1 MKQQGLWDAE
11 GSGIAHRSGAKAGYV
26 LDNMEGAVDRAAF
39 LAKTHM
45 PIAIIGARGTG
56 KMYVARVVHQESGGL
71 PGHFAA
77 IDCREFRNCES
88 ANHAITAALSASAD
102 KTLVF
107 KYPHLMCAD
116 AQQRLA
122 RQLRSR
128 TLVQDGQPPRPLSG
142 ARFVALLPDSIER
155 LVRTRQLQEGLA
167 SVFAGYPIYVPPI
180 RDRQRAV
187 LRWADKI
194 LLQECEDR
202 ELCPHRFTAD
212 AERAMLAH
220 TWEGNISEMR
230 QRIGRA
236 LARAEG
242 GRVSPADLDLLGAP
256 QPGERPLREPIVDG
270 FGGEL
275 SSLGR
280 YRPSAAEALEQ
291 ALAEAV
297 HHALSSAA
305 PPPVGQWLEDEIV
318 LAVLAECGG
327 QFAHCARRLHT
338 TSRNIQRW
346 QPRIAERAVA
356 RRDAMLWKNMD
367 AAVRQW
373 LAEGGD
379 GTASPIG
386 CARALVQKQ
395 LENQGSGVAVKLR
408 AAAAGVSVP
417 TYNKRLKQARE
428 AATHHD

>member
-1 MKQQGLWDAE
+1 MKQQGLWDVE
-11 GSGIAHRSGAKAGYV
+11 GSGIAHRGGAKAGYV

-71 PGHFAA
+71 PGHFVA
-77 IDCREFRNCES
+77 IDCREFRNCDNANRAIS
-88 ANHAITAALSASAD
+88 ATLAASRD

-116 AQQRLA
+116 AQLRLA

-128 TLVQDGQPPRPLSG
+128 TLLLDGHPPRPLSG

-155 LVRTRQLQEGLA
+155 LVRTRQLQEPLA
-167 SVFAGYPIYVPPI
+167 TVFAGYPIYVPPI

-194 LLQECEDR
+194 LQQECEDR
-202 ELCPHRFTAD
+202 ELDPHRFTPE
-212 AERAMLAH
+212 AEGAMLAH

-230 QRIGRA
+230 QRIGQA
-236 LARAEG
+236 LTQAEG
-242 GRVSPADLDLLGAP
+242 ARVRPADLGLLGAA
-256 QPGERPLREPIVDG
+256 QDVERPLLEPIVDG

-291 ALAEAV
+291 MLAEAL
-297 HHALSSAA
+297 HHALSGDVPA
-305 PPPVGQWLEDEIV
+305 PLGQWLEDEIV
-318 LAVLAECGG
+318 VAVIADCGG
-327 QFAHCARRLHT
+327 RLARAARRLGT
-338 TSRNIQRW
+338 NSRNLQRW
-346 QPRIAERAVA
+346 QPRIGERAAA
-356 RRDAMLWKNMD
+356 RGDSMLWKNMD
-367 AAVRQW
+367 TLVRNW
-373 LAEGGD
+373 LAEGCD
-379 GTASPIG
+379 GTADPLSW
-386 CARALVQKQ
+386 ARTLVLKQ
-395 LENQGSGVAVKLR
+395 LENQGSGVAVKQR

-428 AATHHD
+428 AEVSHG